1 MMDLGWKLRRLFHL
15 ARRITGSIAMRG
27 WKGTLKR
34 ALRSH
39 DTDEVV
45 IEPVAVLPPAPGFPP
60 RRILVIDTMTPDP
73 TRDSGSMRLCQIF
86 SLLHADGWS
95 IDFLADYGNAPPPD
109 VARLA
114 RLGVALRREPPLHW
128 IKREAATL
136 DAVMLCRLPVAD
148 QYLAAVRRHAPQ
160 ARLLFDTVDL
170 HFVRE
175 QRAAALT
182 GASGLARQAR
192 RTRRRELS
200 MVRSSDVTLVVSK
213 GERDILSAEVPSARV
228 EVVSN
233 IHEVHG
239 RTRGFEGRTGLLFIG
254 GFGHPPNE
262 DAVRWFANQVLPILR
277 ERDPDIVFHV
287 AGDIDASAR
296 RSIAR
301 PGVIVHGRVADLAP
315 LLDQS
320 LLSVAPLRFGAG
332 VKGKV
337 NQAMSHGL
345 PVVLTTIA
353 AEGMHLT
360 HEINAMIADD
370 ADGLAKAILDI
381 CADPA
386 LWARLSDNGLDN
398 IRRHFSVE
406 HARAA
411 LRNALGTH
419 TP

>member
-1 MMDLGWKLRRLFHL
+1 MDLGWKLRRFYHL
-15 ARRITGSIAMRG
+15 TRRIAGSIAMRG

-34 ALRSH
+34 ALRAR
-39 DTDEVV
+39 DTDEAIV
-45 IEPVAVLPPAPGFPP
+45 EAVAVRAPAPGFPP

-86 SLLHADGWS
+86 SLLNADGWS
-95 IDFLADYGNAPPPD
+95 IDFLADYGDASAAD

-114 RLGVALRREPPLHW
+114 RLGVTLRREHPLRLL
-128 IKREAATL
+128 KREGATL

-148 QYLAAVRRHAPQ
+148 QYLAAVRRHAPR

-170 HFVRE
+170 HFIRE

-182 GASGLARQAR
+182 GAAGLARQAR
-192 RTRRRELS
+192 RSRRRELA
-200 MVRSSDVTLVVSK
+200 MVGNCDVTLVVSK
-213 GERDILSAEVPSARV
+213 GERDILTAEVPGARV

-239 RTRGFEGRTGLLFIG
+239 RARGFEGRSGLLFVG

-262 DAVRWFANQVLPILR
+262 DAVRWFAGQVLPILR
-277 ERDPDIVFHV
+277 ERDPELVFHV
-287 AGDIDASAR
+287 VGDIDASAR
-296 RSIAR
+296 RSIER
-301 PGVIVHGRVADLAP
+301 PGVIAHGRVADLTP

-353 AEGMHLT
+353 AEGMYLA
-360 HEINAMIADD
+360 HEVNAMIADD
-370 ADGLAKAILDI
+370 AAGLAEAILDI
-381 CADPA
+381 RADPA
-386 LWARLSDNGLDN
+386 LWTRLSDNGLDN

-406 HARAA
+406 HARAT
-411 LRNALGTH
+411 LRSALGTD